1 MDYVA
6 SNSLM
11 HEILSHN
18 ISGCLINN
26 KFFKIKLNNNFSV
39 IFLFTGRVIVCGC
52 NILDLIPEMTEWV
65 MCFAGPL
72 AESVKRYFDVTVFSS
87 DDYHT
92 HPEEAGCHRTD
103 CFFTSNELISAAA
116 AGESSV
122 HYYD

>member
-6 SNSLM
+6 FNSLM

-18 ISGCLINN
+18 ISDRLINN

-65 MCFAGPL
+65 MCFVRPL
-72 AESVKRYFDVTVFSS
+72 AESVKRYSDVTVFSS

-92 HPEEAGCHRTD
+92 HPEEAGCHRRL
-103 CFFTSNELISAAA
+103 FF
-116 AGESSV
+116 
-122 HYYD
+122 HK